1 MESWLFAPFLE
12 EKSGLEKN
20 PFFPALSSFLIDSVI
35 SSFIGLMSAE
45 AEIGL
50 VRAVLALSETA
61 GGSDW
66 KERIG
71 AATGADGVTGL
82 AILTLL
88 LCGFAIGC
96 SGTING

>member
-1 MESWLFAPFLE
+1 MFIIKKGKEYVE
-12 EKSGLEKN
+12 ENDRNTAKKTT
-20 PFFPALSSFLIDSVI
+20 
-35 SSFIGLMSAE
+35 AE

-66 KERIG
+66 KERTG
-71 AATGADGVTGL
+71 AAAGADGVTGL